1 MRLRRRGRGPSGA
14 GLPALALTVLA
25 SLALLAGCAS
35 GPAGPPT
42 LTWYINPDDGG
53 QAEIAKR
60 CTDAAGGRYSIAIS
74 TLPRESS
81 DQRQEL
87 VRRLAANDSSID
99 IISLDPPYI
108 PEFAEAGFLAP
119 VPPGVAAR
127 VTEGVVPS
135 AIEGASWQGNLV
147 TVPFWANTQLLWYR
161 KSLVADMGLD
171 LSKPVTW
178 DQIIDAASAKGTK
191 VAAQG
196 RRAESLMVWAN
207 ALVRSGGGQI
217 VLNQAESN
225 PDLIQLGLTQ
235 PPAVDAARIMR
246 KLATSPAAVPGFSTS
261 DEDSNSESFQ
271 SGDAAFMVNWPF
283 VWSKVTKAAEEGTV
297 GADVPND
304 YGAALFPQMRPD
316 LPSAPPY
323 GGINLGVGAF
333 SEHPDLAYAATECI
347 TNAANG
353 AYYFATN
360 GNPSARVASY
370 SDPEVLAKYPMAP
383 VILQSLTQAKPRPQT
398 AYYAEVSAGL
408 QRAFHPPEAINPG
421 PTNQAAQDLI
431 LAVLRKEALL

>member
-1 MRLRRRGRGPSGA
+1 MRLQRWRRRRSGA
-14 GLPALALTVLA
+14 AAAVLVA
-25 SLALLAGCAS
+25 SVLALLGGCAS

-53 QAEIAKR
+53 QAEIAQR
-60 CTDAAGGRYSIAIS
+60 CTDAAGGRYRIVTS

-99 IISLDPPYI
+99 IMSLDPPYI

-119 VPPGVAAR
+119 MPPSVAAR
-127 VTEGVVPS
+127 ATADVVPS
-135 AIEGASWQGNLV
+135 AIEGASWQGQLV

-171 LSKPVTW
+171 LSRPVTW
-178 DQIIDAASAKGTK
+178 DQIIDAAAAKGTK

-196 RRAESLMVWAN
+196 RRAESLMVWTN
-207 ALVRSGGGQI
+207 ALIRSGGGQI
-217 VLNQAESN
+217 ITN
-225 PDLIQLGLTQ
+225 PGEANPKLVQLGLLD

-246 KLATSPAAVPGFSTS
+246 KLATSPAAVPAFSTS
-261 DEDSNSESFQ
+261 DEDTNSESLQ
-271 SGDAAFMVNWPF
+271 NGEAAFMVNWPF
-283 VWSKVTKAAEEGTV
+283 VWSKVTSAVEDGSV
-297 GADVPND
+297 QPNVPPD
-304 YGAALFPQMRPD
+304 YGWALFPQTRPD

-323 GGINLGVGAF
+323 GGINLGVGHA
-333 SEHPDLAYAATECI
+333 SLHPDLAYDATGCI
-347 TNAANG
+347 TSAQNT
-353 AYYFATN
+353 AYYFESN
-360 GNPSARVASY
+360 GNPSARYASY
-370 SDPEVLAKYPMAP
+370 SDPAVLAKYPMAP

-398 AYYAEVSAGL
+398 AYYAEVSGGL
-408 QRAFHPPEAINPG
+408 QRTFHPPEAIVPG

-431 LAVLRKEALL
+431 LGVLRKDRLL